1 MPLRAGTAAGTLPIP
16 PVATSNAARPDG
28 EFRPSFGWLS
38 GDEKPL
44 PPAAL
49 LRTVAEERRP
59 IAKPDTAAA
68 AARRFCHAL
77 AEETAGMTPGSW
89 RMVHTIAQRMGITFD
104 EASSIAD
111 NCVRR
116 GWADHRQHTVSLRE
130 EGRQVAVAVLPEQK
144 HSK

>member
-1 MPLRAGTAAGTLPIP
+1 
-16 PVATSNAARPDG
+16 
-28 EFRPSFGWLS
+28 
-38 GDEKPL
+38 
-44 PPAAL
+44 
-49 LRTVAEERRP
+49 
-59 IAKPDTAAA
+59 
-68 AARRFCHAL
+68 
-77 AEETAGMTPGSW
+77 MTPGSW